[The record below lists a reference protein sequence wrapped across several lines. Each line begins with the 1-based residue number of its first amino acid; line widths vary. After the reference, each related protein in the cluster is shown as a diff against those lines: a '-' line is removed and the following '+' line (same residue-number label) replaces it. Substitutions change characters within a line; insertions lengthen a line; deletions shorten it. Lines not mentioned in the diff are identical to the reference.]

1 MDEVVHTAS
10 NTISNQ
16 LESVVNAITQISADA
31 DFSDVADVSGIRSKC
46 ISVARDNSM
55 MSRSI

>member
-1 MDEVVHTAS
+1 MHTAS